1 MSMSS
6 IPSLGTNGY
15 SSALQ
20 LLQSELSKEG
30 SAETLN
36 SSGQSA
42 ATAAAAKS
50 DASSGAVRADETSS
64 NSASPD
70 DLKAKIDALIKNEV
84 SNGRLTS
91 DQAIKLQ
98 NVFSIAFEA
107 EVTDHAA
114 AQSGG
119 TEAPAIRSADASPS
133 ADGLSA
139 ASPATSAGHTAT
151 ASSEDVGSIL
161 NDFLKLLQDAQSTAS
176 GYGARGN
183 SSATATSKSAQLIN
197 YSA

>member
-1 MSMSS
+1 MGA
-6 IPSLGTNGY
+6 ISLGTNGY
-15 SSALQ
+15 STALQ
-20 LLQSELSKEG
+20 LLQSDLSKNG
-30 SAETLN
+30 SAETPN
-36 SSGQSA
+36 SSVQIA
-42 ATAAAAKS
+42 PTAAAKS
-50 DASSGAVRADETSS
+50 DASPGAVRADETSS

-107 EVTDHAA
+107 EAA
-114 AQSGG
+114 GHGGVQGDG
-119 TEAPAIRSADASPS
+119 TEAPATKPADASPS
-133 ADGLSA
+133 AAGSAA
-139 ASPATSAGHTAT
+139 ASPATSAGRTAS

-197 YSA
+197 YRA